1 MTHFRTFL
9 IRKPI
14 ERKKHNSYN
23 KYISKKFGSDPE
35 RFLIEYLI
43 GPFCQL

>member
-23 KYISKKFGSDPE
+23 KYISKKI
-35 RFLIEYLI
+35 RV
-43 GPFCQL
+43 

>member
-14 ERKKHNSYN
+14 DRKKYNSYN
-23 KYISKKFGSDPE
+23 NYKAKISGLIQSDS
-35 RFLIEYLI
+35 
-43 GPFCQL
+43 

>member
-14 ERKKHNSYN
+14 ERKKYNSYN
-23 KYISKKFGSDPE
+23 QYKAF
-35 RFLIEYLI
+35 RV
-43 GPFCQL
+43 